1 MAFCIRC
8 LQCMCWIYLCGLSVL
23 GMYIYIYKHVRA
35 CLCVCMDD
43 FMRAWTAAAGND
55 RVSLR
60 EVISIPRQ
68 SRYPVVVFQLCVRRK
83 IGNIASLDMYK
94 PIVSSIFSFFIF
106 PFSIFSF
113 GMLIIVFFFFFCLR
127 GTLLFLRIDRKK
139 EKKLKEKFKMSTYG
153 IIEIIIFQK

>member
-113 GMLIIVFFFFFCLR
+113 GMLIIVFSFFVSEGLCSSFES
-127 GTLLFLRIDRKK
+127 I
-139 EKKLKEKFKMSTYG
+139 EKKKKN
-153 IIEIIIFQK
+153 